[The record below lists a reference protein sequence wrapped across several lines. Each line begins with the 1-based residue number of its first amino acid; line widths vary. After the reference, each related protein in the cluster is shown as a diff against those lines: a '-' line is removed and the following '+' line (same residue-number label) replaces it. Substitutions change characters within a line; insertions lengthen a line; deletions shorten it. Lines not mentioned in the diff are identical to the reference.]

1 MRVLAQGPAVHA
13 IPAKHRP
20 RQDPRSG
27 TMKPTTFN
35 LRWWFGLA
43 GFGTIAVLA
52 ILCAMLMSQYI
63 SVTMLARE
71 VEVTREFL
79 QGIVRAEALDAGT
92 FTTGKTD
99 ADSDLGS
106 FVDHLNGLPEVL
118 RVNIYARD
126 RSILWSTD
134 KTLIGRRFPD
144 NDELETAFGGQTLS
158 EVVSG
163 DGDTKAEHEAL
174 AKTDVGYFIEAYIP
188 LYEKDK
194 VIAVVELYQAPVTLD
209 GVLRHGKRII
219 WLSAAASALFLY
231 ATLYWIV
238 VRAARL
244 IERQRTEISRM
255 EALAAL
261 GQMAGGIAHNLRN
274 PMAGIRSSAEL
285 MKLEIPEAKETAD
298 DIMGEVDRLEG
309 CVRQLLEF
317 TRAEKLSPRRI
328 DPLRLVE
335 DTLGQHRPALERHR
349 IVVTIEDTRRAKRQ
363 VEVDPLLISQAMTT
377 ILVNALEAMPEGGR
391 LRIQLSERGSRLCI
405 AYTDSGPGIPAEI
418 LARIGEPFYTTKTR
432 GFGLGLAMARRIVE
446 RFDGSL
452 AIGNAAGGGAQVQIE
467 LAMV

>member
-1 MRVLAQGPAVHA
+1 
-13 IPAKHRP
+13 
-20 RQDPRSG
+20 
-27 TMKPTTFN
+27 MKPTTFH
-35 LRWWFGLA
+35 LRRWFGLA

-52 ILCAMLMSQYI
+52 ILCAVLMSQYI

-134 KTLIGRRFPD
+134 KTLIGYRGGH

-298 DIMGEVDRLEG
+298 DIIGEVDRLEG
-309 CVRQLLEF
+309 W
-317 TRAEKLSPRRI
+317 
-328 DPLRLVE
+328 
-335 DTLGQHRPALERHR
+335 G
-349 IVVTIEDTRRAKRQ
+349 
-363 VEVDPLLISQAMTT
+363 
-377 ILVNALEAMPEGGR
+377 
-391 LRIQLSERGSRLCI
+391 
-405 AYTDSGPGIPAEI
+405 Y
-418 LARIGEPFYTTKTR
+418 IG
-432 GFGLGLAMARRIVE
+432 
-446 RFDGSL
+446 
-452 AIGNAAGGGAQVQIE
+452 
-467 LAMV
+467 